1 MINFPKLSNQSGK
14 TQKMTYSFGG
24 INRGEGYNFGELE
37 TSENISL
44 LSYPAIGGAPE
55 KKAASLYVQA
65 PDDVIFSGGAFMFK
79 NNYMRYSEEKNLG
92 TYKTAT
98 SVSAGEK
105 ECVKMGK
112 YLVIY
117 PDKLWCD
124 TEKNDWR
131 NMGETFAIAASQ
143 TTYYSNAIEFKN
155 YSDYLDFAG
164 KFFEGDTIEIDGGF
178 YGSDSRAET
187 VNTKATIRTMTGGTR
202 TVTFDPNTFDISGS
216 GAVGIATTFKRNAPE
231 LNFILS
237 HGGRLWGVEK
247 NEIKASKFQN
257 PYNFEYFDLSAADSY
272 AVETAEPGDFTAS
285 YSMGDYALFFKENL
299 IYRITGTKPSNFR
312 LTVIPSKGVKSGC
325 QRSLAQH
332 SGTVYYVGT
341 DGVYACGGAE
351 SKKISAALGNLS
363 DVTSASGGFLGSVYY
378 VSLKRA
384 GGIYETYGYDTE
396 KRMWFRAG
404 SDGITSMGV
413 LNGELWCQKTDKNL
427 FKLTLGGEREKDFSV
442 TLREYDEGKYNQK
455 GFSRLYLKY
464 KLNDGGYIRVETSLD
479 FAPFKEAAIFSDSK
493 RRVSE
498 IRLSPNRGDNMRLK
512 ISVYGGGLIEGMMRE
527 YFSHGS
533 LF

>member
-24 INRGEGYNFGELE
+24 INRGESYNFGELE

-65 PDDVIFSGGAFMFK
+65 PEDVIFSGGAFMFK

-124 TEKNDWR
+124 TEKNYWC
-131 NMGETFAIAASQ
+131 NIAETLSVDSK
-143 TTYYSNAIEFKN
+143 TLYYSSNRIRFKTYTEF
-155 YSDYLDFAG
+155 SDFSG
-164 KFFEGDTIEIDGGF
+164 KFSAGDTIEIDGGF

-187 VNTKATIRTMTGGTR
+187 VNTKATIRDIDHSSY
-202 TVTFDPNTFDISGS
+202 TVIFDPNTFEATADDT
-216 GAVGIATTFKRNAPE
+216 GAATTFKRNAPE
-231 LNFILS
+231 LKFILS

-247 NEIKASKFQN
+247 NEIKASKFQS

-272 AVETAEPGDFTAS
+272 TVETAEPGDFTAS
-285 YSMGDYALFFKENL
+285 FSMGDYALFFKENL

-325 QRSLAQH
+325 QRSLAQQ

-351 SKKISAALGNLS
+351 SKKISAAIGNLS

-427 FKLTLGGEREKDFSV
+427 FKLTLDGEREKDFSV

-479 FAPFKEAAIFSDSK
+479 FEPFKEAAIFSDSK

>member
-44 LSYPAIGGAPE
+44 LSHPAIGGAPE

-65 PDDVIFSGGAFMFK
+65 PDDVIFSGGIFMIK
-79 NNYMRYSEEKNLG
+79 DNSLRYSGEKRP
-92 TYKTAT
+92 T
-98 SVSAGEK
+98 SCEAMRDLSAGEK

-112 YLVIY
+112 YLVVY
-117 PDKLWCD
+117 PDKLWHD
-124 TEKNDWR
+124 TEETSWQNI
-131 NMGETFAIAASQ
+131 GETFAIAASQ
-143 TTYYSNAIEFKN
+143 TTYHSNAIEFKN
-155 YSDYLDFAG
+155 YSDYSSFAS

-178 YGSDSRAET
+178 Y
-187 VNTKATIRTMTGGTR
+187 VNDVAKTANAKATIRTMTGGTR
-202 TVTFDPNTFDISGS
+202 TVTFDPNTFDIPSSGE
-216 GAVGIATTFKRNAPE
+216 VGIATTFKRNAPE
-231 LNFILS
+231 LKFILS

-247 NEIKASKFQN
+247 NEIKASKFQS

-285 YSMGDYALFFKENL
+285 FSMGDYALFFKENL

-325 QRSLAQH
+325 QRSLAQQN
-332 SGTVYYVGT
+332 GTVYYVGT

-351 SKKISAALGNLS
+351 SKKISAAIGNLS

-396 KRMWFRAG
+396 KRMWFKAG
-404 SDGITSMGV
+404 SDGITSMGA
-413 LNGELWCQKTDKNL
+413 LNGELWCLKTDKTL
-427 FKLTLGGEREKDFSV
+427 FKLTAGGEREKDFSV
-442 TLREYDEGKYNQK
+442 TLREYDEGKYSQK